1 MRAAS
6 CAKINLSLEVLGKLP
21 NGYTRI
27 ETLFASVD
35 LKDLLRFTLTKSQG
49 VKIWS
54 NLPQLNTKDNLIYK
68 VALYLQSRFNPG
80 KGVEIEL
87 FKDIP
92 IAAGLGGGSSNAAV
106 TLLVL
111 NKLWSLHLSEEELHR
126 IAATFGSDVNYF
138 LLGGTALGEDR
149 GQQITP
155 VDDIL
160 LDNLLL
166 VNPHVAI
173 SSSEAYQLVDHGA
186 LEPSFSYLDTIQK
199 GVFFNRLQQGI
210 AARYPVIGEILGKMR
225 EHGATA
231 AQMSGSGSTCFGV
244 FETKAALEACRDE
257 FDDSGFWT
265 KATRTISK
273 EEYYKCT
280 RNLSY

>member
-1 MRAAS
+1 MQAAS

-27 ETLFASVD
+27 ETLFASID
-35 LKDLLRFTLTKSQG
+35 LKDRLRFTLTKSQG
-49 VKIWS
+49 IKLWS
-54 NLPQLNTKDNLIYK
+54 NLSQLNTKDNLIYK
-68 VALYLQSRFNPG
+68 VAHYLQSRFAPD
-80 KGVEIEL
+80 KGIEVEL
-87 FKDIP
+87 NKDIP
-92 IAAGLGGGSSNAAV
+92 IAAGLGGGSSNAAI
-106 TLLVL
+106 TILIL
-111 NKLWSLHLSEEELHR
+111 NKLWSLHLSEEELHD
-126 IAATFGSDVNYF
+126 IAAGFGSDVNFF

-173 SSSEAYQLVDHGA
+173 SSFEAYRLVDHEA
-186 LEPSFSYLDTIQK
+186 SEPSFSYLDAIRK
-199 GVFFNRLQQGI
+199 GVYFNRLQQGI
-210 AARYPVIGEILGKMR
+210 AKKYPVIGDILDKMR

-231 AQMSGSGSTCFGV
+231 ALMSGSGSTCFGV
-244 FETKAALEACRDE
+244 FDNQAALEACRNE

-265 KATRTISK
+265 TATRTISK
-273 EEYYKCT
+273 EEYYQCT
-280 RNLSY
+280 QNLSY

>member
-1 MRAAS
+1 MQAAS

-27 ETLFASVD
+27 ETLFASID
-35 LKDLLRFTLTKSQG
+35 LKDVLRFALTKSQG
-49 VKIWS
+49 IKIWS

-68 VALYLQSRFNPG
+68 VAHYLQSRFSPE

-87 FKDIP
+87 TKDIP
-92 IAAGLGGGSSNAAV
+92 VAAGLGGGSSNAAV
-106 TLLVL
+106 TLLIL
-111 NKLWSLHLSEEELHR
+111 NKLWSLNLTDEELHT

-173 SSSEAYQLVDHGA
+173 SSSEAYQLVDHKA

-231 AQMSGSGSTCFGV
+231 ALMSGSGSTCFGT
-244 FETKAALEACRDE
+244 FQTKAALEACRDE
-257 FDDSGFWT
+257 FDDAGFWT